1 MRLPFWCVRINL
13 IGIEIKVVVMHIA
26 CWTGNPITQSLKVF
40 SQHFTL
46 ALKGENL
53 YRILIGLHFDCLTV
67 TI

>member
-1 MRLPFWCVRINL
+1 
-13 IGIEIKVVVMHIA
+13 MHIA